1 MDLSTVSHRIDR
13 NYYSSFEA
21 FHRDML
27 AIFWN
32 GCSFNPFHDIWY
44 QQCVVLKVCYM
55 NIVKQLEESGILDA
69 IEAASRVESNQIVA
83 AESRNG
89 EVVCFS
95 SSSTPSCRIVAKNS
109 ESFKRN
115 YFEIQN
121 VQPLVNY
128 PVRFVKRDFERS
140 RNERRCEV

>member
-1 MDLSTVSHRIDR
+1 
-13 NYYSSFEA
+13 
-21 FHRDML
+21 
-27 AIFWN
+27 
-32 GCSFNPFHDIWY
+32 
-44 QQCVVLKVCYM
+44 M

-89 EVVCFS
+89 EVVCFFFFF
-95 SSSTPSCRIVAKNS
+95 TPSCRIVAKNS